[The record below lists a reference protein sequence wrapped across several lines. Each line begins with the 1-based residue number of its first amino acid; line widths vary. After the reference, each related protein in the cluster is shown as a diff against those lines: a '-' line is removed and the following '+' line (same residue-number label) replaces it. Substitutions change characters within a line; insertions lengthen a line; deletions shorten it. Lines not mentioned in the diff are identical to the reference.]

1 MVEFAI
7 GRNIKS
13 KGDKVILAYKANE
26 VVALLS
32 ENEKILHTAIK
43 KQTIEDKLKV
53 FDLGEYRLATQIIP
67 HNLIIPAW
75 QKIGGEIWQAMQKKR
90 EIKIYMQ
97 DFAEDE
103 VYNVALGMELAD
115 YRFDKYFTKK
125 PASFF
130 PLLEKAIFVNNK
142 LKSNEGY
149 KDYAGLANAVRY
161 ARDLINEPANA
172 LTPQIMA
179 DDIKRLEYLGLKVE
193 ILTEKDMKANNFN
206 LALAVAQGSVNS
218 PRVAVI
224 KWHGDASNN
233 DYSVGLVGK
242 GVTFDSGGISIKP
255 AANMGDMK
263 QDMTGAA
270 VVAATMKSLALQKV
284 NKNVVAVVGLVENMP
299 SGAAYRPG
307 DVITSMSGQ
316 TVEVLNTDA
325 EGRLVLADCLT
336 YIQKNYQ
343 PRNVIDVATLTG
355 AIIVAL
361 GHTFAG
367 LFSNHQGLAKKLL
380 EAGEKSGERLWQ
392 MPLDAE
398 YDKQINSTIADIKNL
413 GDGRAAGS
421 ATAACFL
428 QRFINKPTRWAHLDV
443 AGVDLSDGKN
453 ILYPKGASAFGV
465 RLLSEF
471 IRKM

>member
-1 MVEFAI
+1 
-7 GRNIKS
+7 
-13 KGDKVILAYKANE
+13 
-26 VVALLS
+26 
-32 ENEKILHTAIK
+32 
-43 KQTIEDKLKV
+43 
-53 FDLGEYRLATQIIP
+53 
-67 HNLIIPAW
+67 
-75 QKIGGEIWQAMQKKR
+75 
-90 EIKIYMQ
+90 
-97 DFAEDE
+97 
-103 VYNVALGMELAD
+103 
-115 YRFDKYFTKK
+115 
-125 PASFF
+125 
-130 PLLEKAIFVNNK
+130 
-142 LKSNEGY
+142 
-149 KDYAGLANAVRY
+149 
-161 ARDLINEPANA
+161 
-172 LTPQIMA
+172 
-179 DDIKRLEYLGLKVE
+179 
-193 ILTEKDMKANNFN
+193 MKANNFN